1 MSPEK
6 INEECL
12 IVLKKINKK
21 KVDVG
26 YVKIENTFA
35 QIMQKLVQI
44 CNDSSIT
51 FPEII
56 KYLDKKNELNRL
68 NSNYSYCSN
77 LDGAFQE
84 LSVDNVSYI
93 KSITN
98 EFKNISGSDNQKQLR
113 LKRLRSRIK
122 ANYTTW
128 SHAYS
133 LKRAYETCRLDK
145 DILIFSHRMMGWS
158 NPVFNITKNLSVE
171 IKTNFGFGR
180 SSYFISVV
188 KFKNFKITPF
198 SHWVLYRYAQFYEII
213 QYSSL
218 HKVQNESWHEAIE
231 FVKDASNLS
240 MKNENMFIEK
250 YIIDELDKMLDGL
263 NEIMNYKNF
272 YLYNERNI
280 RNWFRLSGHDLVNFR
295 AEKISG
301 SLDFIESILNF
312 NEITATKTFADRIER
327 INKETQPM
335 LTFELKKTRKEIQ
348 KLELE
353 KDLITPKF
361 EKSKI
366 EFEKFERKIKLFE
379 NRLLKNNE
387 ISVSLPNYE
396 FRLEKKIAIKYPN
409 YENVKLA
416 YKKISLEYNKIES
429 QIQIATNSEK
439 IVKSCLS
446 KIKLYFKN
454 KT

>member
-1 MSPEK
+1 MTDK
-6 INEECL
+6 INEEYV
-12 IVLKKINKK
+12 IVLKKISNRKF
-21 KVDVG
+21 DIN
-26 YVKIENTFA
+26 YVNIENPYLRVI
-35 QIMQKLVQI
+35 QRLVKM
-44 CNDSSIT
+44 CNDSSFTI
-51 FPEII
+51 PEII
-56 KYLDKKNELNRL
+56 KYLEQNKRLDEL
-68 NSNYSYCSN
+68 SSDYSYCEDLS
-77 LDGAFQE
+77 GAFQE
-84 LSVDNVSYI
+84 LSVNNKSYI
-93 KSITN
+93 KDLKIQYKKILEN
-98 EFKNISGSDNQKQLR
+98 ENRQQFPLR
-113 LKRLRSRIK
+113 VLRSRIK
-122 ANYTTW
+122 KNYSTW
-128 SHAYS
+128 SKAYS
-133 LKRAYETCRLDK
+133 IKKTYAKCRADK
-145 DILIFSHRMMGWS
+145 EVSIFSHRMMGWS
-158 NPVFNITKNLSVE
+158 NPVFSISKNLSIE
-171 IKTNFGFGR
+171 IKSNFGFGR
-180 SSYFISVV
+180 SSYFISVI

-198 SHWVLYRYAQFYEII
+198 SHWVKYRYAKYYEIL

-218 HKVQNESWHEAIE
+218 HNVQNESWHEAIE
-231 FVKDASNLS
+231 FVKDAANLS
-240 MKNENMFIEK
+240 LKSEKMFIEK

-263 NEIMNYKNF
+263 NEILKSQEFNIF
-272 YLYNERNI
+272 NERSI
-280 RNWFRLSGHDLVNFR
+280 RTRYELAGYDLINFR

-312 NEITATKTFADRIER
+312 NEIIATKTFADRIER

-353 KDLITPKF
+353 KDVITPKI
-361 EKSKI
+361 EKTKI

-387 ISVSLPNYE
+387 INVSLPNYE
-396 FRLEKKIAIKYPN
+396 FRLEKKIVIKYPN

-416 YKKISLEYNKIES
+416 YKKITLEYNKIES